1 MARILQ
7 LVTELVVGGASLTML
22 DFAEDLAKEHELHV
36 AHGRLVN
43 PDNAAARRARQR
55 FPTYELHRLDR
66 PLEPRL
72 DAGAV
77 RDLNVLCRYLKPDV
91 IHTNSSKAGVVG
103 RLGAPSALRIRLH
116 TIHGW
121 GHTPLDPRLRREAL
135 VNAERV
141 CALRTTKLIAVSREV
156 ADEGLAL
163 RIGRPDQYAVIGAP
177 VDLRPDEVDLPSARE
192 RARRQLGL
200 PIDAE
205 VIGWVGRF
213 AQAKDPRT
221 LAEVI
226 RLLLLDR
233 HNAYAA
239 LVGDGPDRDL
249 IEQLLHAEIVE
260 RRVLLVGE
268 RGDVRQLYP
277 AFDVLV
283 HTTLQEGHPRAV
295 REALAA
301 RVPVVSARVGGTS
314 ELAADER
321 LGILVRPGDAGAYV
335 TALTRILDSAGLRAP
350 IDDDALASLRAGA
363 AEPYRQMREL
373 YRGVLGD
380 RGL

>member
-283 HTTLQEGHPRAV
+283 HTTLQEGHPRVV

-321 LGILVRPGDAGAYV
+321 LGILVRPGG
-335 TALTRILDSAGLRAP
+335 RR
-350 IDDDALASLRAGA
+350 SLRHRAHSDSGLSRASGA
-363 AEPYRQMREL
+363 
-373 YRGVLGD
+373 D
-380 RGL
+380 

>member
-7 LVTELVVGGASLTML
+7 FVTELVVGGASLTML
-22 DFAEDLAKEHELHV
+22 DFAEDLAHEHEVHV

-55 FPTYELHRLDR
+55 FHTYELRRVAR
-66 PLEPRL
+66 PLDPRV
-72 DAGAV
+72 DAGAI
-77 RDLNVLCRYLKPDV
+77 RDLNALCRHLSPDV
-91 IHTNSSKAGVVG
+91 IHTHSSKAGVIG
-103 RLGAPSALRIRLH
+103 RVGAPAAVRVRLH

-121 GHTPLDPRLRREAL
+121 GHTPFDSRLRREAL

-156 ADEGLAL
+156 RDEGLEL
-163 RIGRPDQYAVIGAP
+163 HIGGPGQYAVIGAP
-177 VDLRPDEVDLPSARE
+177 VDLRPGVGDFASARE
-192 RARRQLGL
+192 LARMRLGL

-226 RLLLLDR
+226 QRLLLDR

-239 LVGDGPDRDL
+239 LVGEGPDREL

-260 RRVLLVGE
+260 RRVRLAGE

-277 AFDVLV
+277 AFDALI
-283 HTTLQEGHPRAV
+283 HTTRQEGHPRVV

-301 RVPVVSARVGGTS
+301 RVPVVSARVGGTD

-321 LGILVRPGDAGAYV
+321 LGLLVEPGDAAAYV
-335 TALTRILDSAGLRAP
+335 AALTRILDSADLRAP
-350 IDDDALASLRAGA
+350 IAEAALGPLRAGA
-363 AEPYRQMREL
+363 EEPYRLMREL
-373 YRGVLGD
+373 YRTALGAG
-380 RGL
+380 GL